1 MSYLI
6 EKCHVS
12 WLYQPPFFI
21 FLNLGSSEYLKS
33 FYTMRRGINEQLVYT
48 RSLGP
53 LLPLF
58 WCFLLHCV
66 PQKCGGQTAV
76 RGECFFAASSPKC
89 SAASYHPDKS
99 LPFPQMYRDLP
110 HLLCVPVLPSTWRDF
125 SHFSP
130 SLIHLVSWK
139 NPTLPLG
146 LTSYVGVPCAY
157 PLDSSGQSQLLFSY
171 RTLTAISC

>member
-1 MSYLI
+1 MIISTPVLHI
-6 EKCHVS
+6 SELRQLRVPEILLHNEAGDKWTVS
-12 WLYQPPFFI
+12 LYQVPRSSSSFI
-21 FLNLGSSEYLKS
+21 LMLPS
-33 FYTMRRGINEQLVYT
+33 
-48 RSLGP
+48 P
-53 LLPLF
+53 L
-58 WCFLLHCV
+58 V

-76 RGECFFAASSPKC
+76 QGECFFAASSTKC